1 MKKKYESEMLQVV
14 HEDMKEMH
22 ELGIISNAPM
32 KEFDEM
38 CFVAEPETV
47 HKTASPARTQHPSH
61 MPA

>member
-22 ELGIISNAPM
+22 ELGIISDARM

-38 CFVAEPETV
+38 CFVEEPETV
-47 HKTASPARTQHPSH
+47 HKTARTQQPSH